1 MIVHVYLETSIKWPK
16 QSDGIIGIVF
26 TDQEDVNRKS
36 LFGVVQNASEHEA
49 VLIGINRALTYLS
62 EYDTIHIH
70 VSSTVGY
77 SFKYLEKWQASGFVG
92 AKGCKVKHAKI
103 WEEIS
108 EKSKGKTLKMHINE
122 RNGYRNWL
130 TNECDMRGRKHGYIL

>member
-26 TDQEDVNRKS
+26 TDQEDVTRKS

-62 EYDTIHIH
+62 ECDTIHIH

-92 AKGCKVKHAKI
+92 AKGCKVKHAEI

-130 TNECDMRGRKHGYIL
+130 TNECDMRGRKHGFIL